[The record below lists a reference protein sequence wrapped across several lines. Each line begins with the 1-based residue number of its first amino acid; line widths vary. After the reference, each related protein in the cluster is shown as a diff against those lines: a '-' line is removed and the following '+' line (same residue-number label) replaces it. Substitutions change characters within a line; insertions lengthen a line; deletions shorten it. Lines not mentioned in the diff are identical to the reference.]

1 MSDVDSLP
9 IRRNTVLLA
18 LTLGVNSAVLQLVA
32 AISSLTFVLV
42 TGVKGLLGLGPAIFL
57 ASAGLTAMP
66 AGRAM
71 DRLGRVPVLAVGYT
85 LGCVGCLVTALATH
99 TGSTLAVVVGFVL
112 IGSATGIAQLIRTA
126 AGDMYPPERRARGI
140 SYVLVGSV
148 LGAILGATVYTPL
161 FANRKVA
168 AHALTVPWLV
178 AAGISV
184 VAMCVIVWVRP
195 DPRWIADRIA
205 SSVPAADTAESND
218 AASLGEIVRR
228 PGVVPAMLAAFSAQ
242 AVMVSVM
249 NLSGYVVVGIH
260 HHAQADVFP
269 VVSSHV
275 FGMYVLVLVVGA
287 LVDRVGRTASL
298 VAGLF
303 VIGVSTVS
311 MQWFGGVPMTALL
324 LFGLGIGWN
333 ISYVA
338 AAAQLADLTRPIE
351 RGRLF
356 GLNDLIGALLGASLA
371 LVGGVALESL
381 GVVALAV
388 GAAVLAVA
396 PAAWIL
402 ARETASAT
410 VADTA

>member
-1 MSDVDSLP
+1 
-9 IRRNTVLLA
+9 
-18 LTLGVNSAVLQLVA
+18 
-32 AISSLTFVLV
+32 
-42 TGVKGLLGLGPAIFL
+42 
-57 ASAGLTAMP
+57 
-66 AGRAM
+66 
-71 DRLGRVPVLAVGYT
+71 
-85 LGCVGCLVTALATH
+85 
-99 TGSTLAVVVGFVL
+99 
-112 IGSATGIAQLIRTA
+112 
-126 AGDMYPPERRARGI
+126 
-140 SYVLVGSV
+140 
-148 LGAILGATVYTPL
+148 
-161 FANRKVA
+161 
-168 AHALTVPWLV
+168 
-178 AAGISV
+178 
-184 VAMCVIVWVRP
+184 
-195 DPRWIADRIA
+195 
-205 SSVPAADTAESND
+205 
-218 AASLGEIVRR
+218 
-228 PGVVPAMLAAFSAQ
+228 
-242 AVMVSVM
+242 
-249 NLSGYVVVGIH
+249 
-260 HHAQADVFP
+260 
-269 VVSSHV
+269 
-275 FGMYVLVLVVGA
+275 MYVLVLVVGA